1 MEWTKRRIMLASK
14 FDMADYLDSE
24 EMIAEFLNIALEENH
39 TKDVVTVNG
48 HIARVIL
55 IRNIKSLGEVKIV
68 EINIA
73 FYISFL
79 PIISILLE

>member
-39 TKDVVTVNG
+39 TKDVVTAKE
-48 HIARVIL
+48 HIVWAIY
-55 IRNIKSLGEVKIV
+55 KK
-68 EINIA
+68 
-73 FYISFL
+73 Y
-79 PIISILLE
+79 